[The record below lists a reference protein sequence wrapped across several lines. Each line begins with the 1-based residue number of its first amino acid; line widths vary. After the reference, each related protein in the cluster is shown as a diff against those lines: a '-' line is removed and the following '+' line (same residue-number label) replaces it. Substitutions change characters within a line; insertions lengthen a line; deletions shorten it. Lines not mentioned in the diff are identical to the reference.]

1 MHMPGQE
8 EFFGHRQTQKDKKNC
23 PEGVDKGSA
32 I

>member
-1 MHMPGQE
+1 MHMPGQDE
-8 EFFGHRQTQKDKKNC
+8 LFLIPADAKRQKNC